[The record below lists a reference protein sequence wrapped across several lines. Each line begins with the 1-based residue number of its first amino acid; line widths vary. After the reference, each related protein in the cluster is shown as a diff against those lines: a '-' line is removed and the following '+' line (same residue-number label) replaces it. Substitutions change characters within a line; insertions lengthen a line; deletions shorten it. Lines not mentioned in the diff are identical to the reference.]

1 MISRIP
7 FNQVQ
12 QNVYTL
18 LSTGQ
23 TIPVYDS
30 VPIESETDVMPYI
43 VLGEFH
49 GSPVDENKTTVYH
62 AVSQQIHLWTR
73 GRAKKEVNEI
83 LDDMVYLLTKYSLP
97 LTGYTQIGTA
107 VIAQYMAYQE
117 LDADNNSAYHG
128 VLTVEWVLQQ
138 DMN

>member
-30 VPIESETDVMPYI
+30 IPTESETDVMPYI
-43 VLGEFH
+43 VLASF
-49 GSPVDENKTTVYH
+49 T
-62 AVSQQIHLWTR
+62 AR
-73 GRAKKEVNEI
+73 
-83 LDDMVYLLTKYSLP
+83 LLTKIRQRCITP
-97 LTGYTQIGTA
+97 
-107 VIAQYMAYQE
+107 
-117 LDADNNSAYHG
+117 
-128 VLTVEWVLQQ
+128 
-138 DMN
+138 

>member
-30 VPIESETDVMPYI
+30 VPTESETDVMPYI
-43 VLGEFH
+43 VLGVYH
-49 GSPVDENKTTVYH
+49 GPPVD
-62 AVSQQIHLWTR
+62 
-73 GRAKKEVNEI
+73 
-83 LDDMVYLLTKYSLP
+83 
-97 LTGYTQIGTA
+97 
-107 VIAQYMAYQE
+107 
-117 LDADNNSAYHG
+117 
-128 VLTVEWVLQQ
+128 
-138 DMN
+138 

>member
-30 VPIESETDVMPYI
+30 VPTESETDVMPYI

-49 GSPVDENKTTVYH
+49 GSPV
-62 AVSQQIHLWTR
+62 
-73 GRAKKEVNEI
+73 AKI
-83 LDDMVYLLTKYSLP
+83 RQRCITL
-97 LTGYTQIGTA
+97 
-107 VIAQYMAYQE
+107 
-117 LDADNNSAYHG
+117 
-128 VLTVEWVLQQ
+128 
-138 DMN
+138 

>member
-7 FNQVQ
+7 FNAVQ
-12 QNVYTL
+12 QNVYQL

-23 TIPVYDS
+23 TIPTYDS
-30 VPIESETDVMPYI
+30 VPTGPEHMPYI

-49 GSPVDENKTTVYH
+49 GSPVNENKTTVYH
-62 AVSQQIHLWTR
+62 TVSQQIHVWTR

-117 LDADNNSAYHG
+117 LYADNNSAYHG